1 LQSLIQIDDKIHNKL
16 IHGFISIDSIVNNVN
31 PTTLLKHILEIM
43 VTDYIITKKVDETK
57 LSILYKNLKDFFY
70 NEDIDFIT
78 LAPLH
83 DFDSDGFEPIPISS
97 SLTIRKIG
105 LEEKI
110 AYMYNR
116 KNTDKLFA
124 YDTKWVLEH
133 KTTMK
138 NNLHDCPYIKFP
150 DFQLVESSFASVII
164 LLRLFDFGNFGTN
177 TYIRYVPLNVPIQP
191 FILSNLKISGFE
203 SITDNGR
210 YIFKSEKLN
219 EFKDL
224 WQRYE
229 ENLIKILDFKM
240 DNNDSSMQIRN
251 AIDRFN
257 FSYQKVKSS
266 DNIVDYVIALESM
279 LLNLTIQKIL

>member
-1 LQSLIQIDDKIHNKL
+1 
-16 IHGFISIDSIVNNVN
+16 
-31 PTTLLKHILEIM
+31 
-43 VTDYIITKKVDETK
+43 
-57 LSILYKNLKDFFY
+57 
-70 NEDIDFIT
+70 
-78 LAPLH
+78 
-83 DFDSDGFEPIPISS
+83 
-97 SLTIRKIG
+97 
-105 LEEKI
+105 
-110 AYMYNR
+110 MYNR

-191 FILSNLKISGFE
+191 FILSNLKTSGFE
-203 SITDNGR
+203 SIIDNGR

-266 DNIVDYVIALESM
+266 DNIVDYVIDLESM